1 MTTKTKLPALALAAA
16 AVRKTICAAIAV
28 LAVGGAVFA
37 PLSAS
42 AGGRHGTSI
51 HKNFATSP
59 CQAGPHAPF
68 PPGVVCRRF

>member
-1 MTTKTKLPALALAAA
+1 MTMTTKTKLPALALAAA

-42 AGGRHGTSI
+42 AGGRHGTS
-51 HKNFATSP
+51 
-59 CQAGPHAPF
+59 
-68 PPGVVCRRF
+68 VLD